1 MAKQENKVEKDFPF
15 QYAAKFFCT
24 SNIPGTSQTTGAFL
38 PGTYLTV
45 VNIHNPNDYEVKTR
59 KKLASPVQ
67 ISDYLYSSL
76 KADGVERV
84 TCDQIKDFTIHSIH
98 GFEGFLIIESTHSL
112 DVVAVY
118 TAGQTG
124 GNVVSLDV
132 EAINERR
139 ILSPPDETPY

>member
-1 MAKQENKVEKDFPF
+1 MAKQEKTGEREFPF

-84 TCDQIKDFTIHSIH
+84 TCGQIQDFKIHSIH
-98 GFEGFLIIESTHSL
+98 GFEGFLVIESTHSL

-124 GNVVSLDV
+124 GDVVSLDV
-132 EAINERR
+132 EAIKERR
-139 ILSPPDETPY
+139 VLPHADQTPS